1 MRKTIAR
8 ALTVLGALL
17 LLYAGASL
25 VATFTQLAQA
35 ADRIHA
41 GAGQPLFWT
50 LLVLAAALLLYP
62 LWLLLRLPR
71 AMRPPADPAQMPAY
85 RAWLQAHLAAHPLPA
100 VQEPARQGDP
110 DAALAALGVEAER
123 MARETAAGVF
133 VGTALIQ
140 NGRLDG
146 LVVLGSQLRLVWRM
160 AALYRL
166 RPTPRQLWFLYSNVA
181 GSLLVSGSLEELDY
195 AEVVAPVISAAAPA
209 LAGAVPGMQG
219 VSSLLVNS
227 LANGAA
233 NALLTL
239 RVGLITRAYCTPL
252 SPPDAQAVGKSATL
266 AAAGLLGSIVAEQ
279 GRRVVRSLW
288 AGAAGLVADSVGS
301 AADGVKRASSA
312 GVQAVSQMAGS
323 AIDGSG
329 TLLRKSAIAVGDTV
343 GDAKDSIVQAADKL
357 GSAAQRWRKKDTDA

>member
-8 ALTVLGALL
+8 ALTILGGLL

-25 VATFTQLAQA
+25 VATFVQLAAA

-41 GAGQPLFWT
+41 GAGQPVFWT
-50 LLVLAAALLLYP
+50 LLALAAALLLYP
-62 LWLLLRLPR
+62 LWLLMRLPR
-71 AMRPPADPAQMPAY
+71 AMCPPADEAGMPAY

-100 VQEPARQGDP
+100 VQEAARQGGP
-110 DAALAALGVEAER
+110 QAALAVLGAEAEALVR
-123 MARETAAGVF
+123 DTAAGVF

-146 LVVLGSQLRLVWRM
+146 LVVLGSQLRLVWRV

-181 GSLLVSGSLEELDY
+181 GSLLVSGGLEDIDY
-195 AEVVAPVISAAAPA
+195 AEVVAPVLSSAAPA

-227 LANGAA
+227 MANGAA

-239 RVGLITRAYCTPL
+239 RVGLVAQAYCAPL
-252 SPPDAQAVGKSATL
+252 ARPDAQAVRKSATL
-266 AAAGLLGSIVAEQ
+266 AAAALLGAIVAEQ

-288 AGAAGLVADSVGS
+288 SGAAGLVADSVGS
-301 AADGVKRASSA
+301 AADGVRRASSA
-312 GVQAVSQMAGS
+312 GAQAVSQMAGS

-329 TLLRKSAIAVGDTV
+329 ALLRKSAIAVGDTV
-343 GDAKDSIVQAADKL
+343 GDAKDSLAQAADKL
-357 GSAAQRWRKKDTDA
+357 GSAAQRWRRKD

>member
-8 ALTVLGALL
+8 ALAILGALL

-25 VATFTQLAQA
+25 VATFVQLAAA

-41 GAGQPLFWT
+41 GAGQPLFWG
-50 LLVLAAALLLYP
+50 LLVLTLALLLYP
-62 LWLLLRLPR
+62 LWLLMRLPR
-71 AMRPPADPAQMPAY
+71 AVQPPADEALLPAY
-85 RAWLQAHLAAHPLPA
+85 HDWLAAHLAAHPSPA
-100 VQEPARQGDP
+100 VQEALRQSGLQ
-110 DAALAALGVEAER
+110 AALDVLGDEAR
-123 MARETAAGVF
+123 TLARDTAAAVF
-133 VGTALIQ
+133 VGTALLQ

-146 LVVLGSQLRLVWRM
+146 LVVLGSQLRLVWRI

-181 GSLLVSGSLEELDY
+181 GSLLVSGRLEDIDY

-209 LAGAVPGMQG
+209 LAGSVPGMQG
-219 VSSLLVNS
+219 LSSLLVNS
-227 LANGAA
+227 MANGAA

-239 RVGLITRAYCTPL
+239 RVGLMAQAYCAPL
-252 SPPDAQAVGKSATL
+252 ERPDALAVRRSATMT
-266 AAAGLLGSIVAEQ
+266 AAALLGAIVAEQ
-279 GRRVVRSLW
+279 GRRVVRSVW
-288 AGAAGLVADSVGS
+288 SGAAGLVADSVGS

-312 GVQAVSQMAGS
+312 GAQAVSQMAGS

-329 TLLRKSAIAVGDTV
+329 ALLRKSAIAVGDTV

-357 GSAAQRWRKKDTDA
+357 GTAAQRWRRKD